1 MRYKLAVVIVAGL
14 ALCSA
19 VPGSAQVCDCPQLRP
34 VADELAASA
43 AVFSGRV
50 LAIDVVG
57 TGDLALRVQFE
68 RYDCWKGAP
77 GPQVQVYTA
86 RTGCGYRF
94 QLGVQ
99 YLVYAALEPP
109 NVLLTTH
116 QCTRTQF
123 LVGAGAD
130 LAALGTP
137 VCTVAVTPSTW
148 GAVKRLY

>member
-1 MRYKLAVVIVAGL
+1 MRYKLAVAIVAGL
-14 ALCSA
+14 ALCSG
-19 VPGSAQVCDCPQLRP
+19 VPGSAQVCDCPAPRP

-57 TGDLALRVQFE
+57 TGDLALRVLFE

-77 GPQVQVYTA
+77 DPQVQVYTA
-86 RTGCGYRF
+86 RTVCGYRF

-99 YLVYAALEPP
+99 YLVYATLEPP
-109 NVLLTTH
+109 NVLLTIDL
-116 QCTRTQF
+116 CTRTGF
-123 LVGAGAD
+123 LVRAGAD